1 MYVVTLEVIIGYMH
15 CAGKTEDRV
24 DMLRS
29 ILAQMEFC
37 YRVCKWDSEGV
48 PFRTHL
54 YVPEVH
60 AITKEYFLEREDEG
74 HVFKV
79 IGKLTLSPCTI
90 HIIMHDNIHV
100 HILAHTCIHVYMP
113 TLHTCAYVYVHT
125 HVYMPTNTCGCMC
138 ACMCA

>member
-1 MYVVTLEVIIGYMH
+1 MAVTPNPAVKESVLSEILSWRCEGATDLDVITRLRQQTVPSGYTPLPWSQGICNCMLVTYEVKLF
-15 CAGKTEDRV
+15 AGKTEERV

-29 ILAQMEFC
+29 ILAQMEFH

-60 AITKEYFLEREDEG
+60 SITKEYFLEREDEG

-79 IGKLTLSPCTI
+79 T
-90 HIIMHDNIHV
+90 
-100 HILAHTCIHVYMP
+100 
-113 TLHTCAYVYVHT
+113 
-125 HVYMPTNTCGCMC
+125 
-138 ACMCA
+138 